1 MDFEKHQACLVEAA
15 ALTTPEP
22 GAAIA
27 DGCLTPDAVELI
39 ANLATTAAWFA
50 ANTRK
55 NFARDAARDAAQ
67 LSRTFNCLFV
77 KRRPKVPIASLIC
90 LNLLVMRLFFIPR
103 AMTRC
108 QHSLLTC
115 VNASCD

>member
-1 MDFEKHQACLVEAA
+1 VDFEKHQACLAEAA
-15 ALTTPEP
+15 AAATSQP
-22 GAAIA
+22 GAGAAA
-27 DGCLTPDAVELI
+27 DGGCLTLDAVELI

-77 KRRPKVPIASLIC
+77 KRRPKV
-90 LNLLVMRLFFIPR
+90 VF
-103 AMTRC
+103 
-108 QHSLLTC
+108 
-115 VNASCD
+115 